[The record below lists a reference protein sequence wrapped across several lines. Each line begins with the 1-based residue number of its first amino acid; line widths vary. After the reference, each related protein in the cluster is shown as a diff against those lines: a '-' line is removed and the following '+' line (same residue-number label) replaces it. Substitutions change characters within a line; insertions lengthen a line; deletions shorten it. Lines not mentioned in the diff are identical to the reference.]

1 MQLTKE
7 SILSIL
13 TSEKAFLQKEFAI
26 VQLGL
31 FGSYSHERQSEVS
44 DIDIAFE
51 IKAGYP
57 FTLEKK
63 IQLERYLNTR
73 FHKKVDLVRLKY
85 INPVVKFKM
94 EHEVIYV

>member
-1 MQLTKE
+1 MSLDKN

-13 TSEKAFLQKEFAI
+13 TSEKAFLERQFAV

-31 FGSYSHERQSEVS
+31 FGSYSNNKQTEKS

-51 IKAGYP
+51 IKPGHP

-63 IQLERYLNTR
+63 IELQNYLNER
-73 FHKKVDLVRLKY
+73 FEKKVDLVRLKY
-85 INPVVKFKM
+85 VNPVVKFMM
-94 EHEVIYV
+94 EREVIYV